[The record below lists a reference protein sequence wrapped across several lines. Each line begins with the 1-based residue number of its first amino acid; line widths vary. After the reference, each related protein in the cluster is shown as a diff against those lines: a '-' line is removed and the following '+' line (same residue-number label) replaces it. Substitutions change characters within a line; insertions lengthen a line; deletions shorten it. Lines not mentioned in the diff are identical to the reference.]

1 MHWMSWERLNQP
13 KCKGGMGFRD
23 LRSFNLA
30 ILGKQGW
37 RLITRPDSLCARVL
51 EGRYLHDTDFMSAVR
66 KMDLGPFNLD
76 FGV

>member
-51 EGRYLHDTDFMSAVR
+51 KGRYFHDTDFMSDVR